1 MLETWILKWKRSKE
15 ICYTLE
21 KKKIIYAGCCKVKP
35 RMDTRPFSDMY
46 HMQTV
51 YSEFPCSQQTALIT
65 ATKSKASFKSLY
77 LINFSSQYQKQY
89 QQSKMITY
97 KYCHAPQKEKT
108 VSPRISILN
117 TEHRLKTR
125 KALKIAE

>member
-1 MLETWILKWKRSKE
+1 MLETWIFKWKRSKE

-21 KKKIIYAGCCKVKP
+21 KQKIIYSGCKVKP
-35 RMDTRPFSDMY
+35 RMDTHPFSEMY

-51 YSEFPCSQQTALIT
+51 SSEFPCSQCTALIT

-89 QQSKMITY
+89 QQSKIITY

-117 TEHRLKTR
+117 TKHRLRLEKH
-125 KALKIAE
+125 LK

>member
-1 MLETWILKWKRSKE
+1 MLETWSFKWKRSKE

-21 KKKIIYAGCCKVKP
+21 KQKIIYSGCCKVKP
-35 RMDTRPFSDMY
+35 RMDTHPFSDMY

-51 YSEFPCSQQTALIT
+51 SSEFPCSQRTALIT
-65 ATKSKASFKSLY
+65 VTKSKASFKSLY

-89 QQSKMITY
+89 QQSKNITY

-117 TEHRLKTR
+117 TEHRLRLEKH
-125 KALKIAE
+125 LK